1 MARREPCLDSRVRI
15 IGLVSSVVAVVALA
29 LTLLAAN
36 RNVEFGQSVTLAQ
49 QLFLLVA
56 AGLLPVLQTLLFLVH
71 VDRSRRGTAWQ
82 SDK

>member
-1 MARREPCLDSRVRI
+1 MPDSRVRI
-15 IGLVSSVVAVVALA
+15 IGLVSSAVAVVALA

-56 AGLLPVLQTLLFLVH
+56 AGLLCVLQTLLFLVH
-71 VDRSRRGTAWQ
+71 VDRSQRGNCLAIG
-82 SDK
+82 